1 MSEKIALI
9 DMDGTVCDYT
19 GAMNEKL
26 RSIASPGEKDPI
38 FGGDGPE
45 HRAYISNRRSLIKR
59 TPGFWRALKPIQDGF
74 HVVNRMRKI
83 GFNLNI
89 LTKGPERSTNAWT
102 EKVEW
107 CQQYIPEATVTITQD
122 KGLVYGRVLFDD
134 FPPYVEQWL
143 KWRPRGQVIMLE
155 HEWNKDYDHPNVFK
169 YQRLDPTS
177 SAWQVQDEMLK
188 GILTAAYERP

>member
-19 GAMNEKL
+19 GAINEQL
-26 RSIASPGEKDPI
+26 RLLASPGEKDPI
-38 FGGDGPE
+38 YGDGPE
-45 HRAYISNRRSLIKR
+45 QRAYISRRRSLVKG
-59 TPGFWRALKPIQDGF
+59 TPGFWRNLKPIKDGF

-107 CQQYIPEATVTITQD
+107 CQKHIPEATVTITQD
-122 KGLVYGRVLFDD
+122 KGLVYGRILFDD
-134 FPPYVEQWL
+134 YPPYVTRWL
-143 KWRPRGQVIMLE
+143 EWRPRGQVIMLE
-155 HEWNKDYDHPNVFK
+155 HEWNKDFDNPNVFK
-169 YQRLDPTS
+169 YKRLDPS
-177 SAWQVQDEMLK
+177 STEWQVQDEMLK